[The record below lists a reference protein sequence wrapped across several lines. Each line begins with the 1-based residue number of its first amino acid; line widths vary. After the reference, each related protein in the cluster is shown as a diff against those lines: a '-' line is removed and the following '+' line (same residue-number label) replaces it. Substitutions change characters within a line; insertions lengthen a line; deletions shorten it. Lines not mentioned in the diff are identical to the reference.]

1 MLTMVVF
8 TLVSRY
14 IHKEGSTWQ
23 DLTEALRVA
32 GVHICLLPAP
42 LPPAQAYKSVA
53 GGPNPDLPVF
63 GGKYTHD
70 QMFFIAFGQV
80 GPPLLWGYTSTCSPL
95 KVLHDS

>member
-1 MLTMVVF
+1 MVAF

-14 IHKEGSTWQ
+14 IHKKGSTWQ
-23 DLTEALRVA
+23 DLTEAWHAA
-32 GVHICLLPAP
+32 GVQLCHLDPRP
-42 LPPAQAYKSVA
+42 SPPAQAYKSVA
-53 GGPNPDLPVF
+53 GGPNPDLPVL

-80 GPPLLWGYTSTCSPL
+80 GPPLLWGYTSTCPPL